1 MIRWQVSGHHAAA
14 LAQPFPETPKAW
26 LPHAPFWRDEGLNMM
41 RSIGFSMQ
49 ALALM
54 LCAAPDARAA
64 CEGPVALQILGS
76 GGPIAEGSRAG
87 ASALVWRHG
96 KAVLLVDAG
105 SGAFVRYG
113 EAGARFEDHAAIVIT
128 HFHADHV
135 ADLDAILNSG
145 GFSDRTEALPV
156 IGPSGSEYFPGMR
169 DHLRALID
177 PETGAFRYLSGY
189 LDGTEG
195 KARLVPMDI
204 GPGAPTVVLDDP
216 AQSLR
221 VTAIP
226 VEHGVVPALA
236 YLVEI
241 AGKAIVFSGDQNA
254 MSDGFVA
261 ALAGRRPDMLVA
273 HNVIPE
279 GEGQPRGLHRP
290 PSSLGEMAAAINPR
304 LLILSHNMQRALV
317 RQAEGEAAI
326 REHYQGP
333 MAVADDL
340 ACFRP

>member
-1 MIRWQVSGHHAAA
+1 
-14 LAQPFPETPKAW
+14 
-26 LPHAPFWRDEGLNMM
+26 M
-41 RSIGFSMQ
+41 RSIGLGVQ
-49 ALALM
+49 ALALL

-87 ASALVWRHG
+87 ASALVWRDG

-113 EAGARFEDHAAIVIT
+113 EAAARFEDHAAIAIT

-145 GFSDRTEALPV
+145 AFSERTKDLPV
-156 IGPSGSEYFPGMR
+156 IGPAGSDYFPGMR

-177 PETGAFRYLSGY
+177 PETGAYRYLSGY
-189 LDGTEG
+189 RDGTEG
-195 KARLVPMDI
+195 KAKLLPVDVGSD
-204 GPGAPTVVLDDP
+204 GPVQVLDDP
-216 AQSLR
+216 VASLR

-241 AGKAIVFSGDQNA
+241 AGKAIVFAGDQNA

-261 ALAGRRPDMLVA
+261 ALAGRQPDILVA

-304 LLILSHNMQRALV
+304 LLVLSHNMQRALV

-326 REHYQGP
+326 RKHYKGP
-333 MAVADDL
+333 MVVADDL
-340 ACFRP
+340 TCFRP